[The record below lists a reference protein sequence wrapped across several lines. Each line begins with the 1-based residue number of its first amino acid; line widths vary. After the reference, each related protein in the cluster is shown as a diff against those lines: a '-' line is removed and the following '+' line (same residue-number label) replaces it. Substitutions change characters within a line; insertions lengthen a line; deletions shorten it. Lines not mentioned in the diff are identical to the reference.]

1 MYFVIADLAGIDPMY
16 QNSLAYVKSLFNKAI
31 AQSPQADDIEGRL
44 EILIDRIT
52 RMIYTNVSRGLFEKD
67 KIIYSFLIT
76 TGILRQAKKI
86 DEAVWSI
93 LLRGPTVF
101 TANEQ
106 AAKLDSPDL
115 LTVPAIPWETLVS
128 AELRSQGQFEGLT
141 QHVVDN
147 WAQWKAWSLTEMP
160 YEVPCPGEYANTL
173 SAFDKLIL
181 MKGFRN
187 ELVQQSIAEFIIRD
201 MGKFYVESPSTAMSV
216 IYPQLSV
223 STPLIFV
230 LTQGADPTS
239 ILLNFAAEQGF
250 AEKMHPISLG
260 QGQGPKA
267 EQLIRTSMKEGEW
280 VMLQNCHL
288 ARSWMPALE
297 KIVLNFAEAIDEIH
311 PDFRLFLTSMPAPYF
326 PVSVLQNSVK
336 LTVEPPR
343 GMKANLKRSY
353 TSIHQSTLDKFNA
366 AGEGKPQTWRKL
378 LFSLA
383 FFHAALQERRKF
395 GPLGWNIRYEFNDS
409 DLETTFTMLE
419 LFLESQDEVPWDA
432 LMFVT
437 GHINYGGRV
446 TDDNDRVCLL
456 TTLGKYCCVDALK
469 DGYKFSGSGLY
480 FAPADGNIDTY
491 RDYIETLPLN
501 DSPEI
506 YGLHGNANINYQN
519 QESLRVIET
528 ILSIQPRLAQAAG
541 GMTPDE
547 IVLEK
552 GKELLE
558 QLPQLLDQRTGAKH
572 LFVFNAQGLI
582 PSLSTVL
589 VQELTKFNRLLKKM
603 KQSLVDMELAIK
615 GFIVMS
621 EELDSMY
628 LRLQNN
634 QVPLNW
640 AKVGYPSLKPLSSW
654 YKDFLVRV
662 AFFETWLTE
671 GNPAS
676 YWLPGMFFP
685 QGFMTGVLQTH
696 ARQYRIAIDKL
707 AYSFE
712 FLEAEGAEDVDE
724 APEDGVYVHGLFMD
738 GARWDREAANIADQ
752 VATVMFDTMPVI
764 HFKPQEDFKPEPE
777 DYLCPLY
784 KTSLRAGVLSTT
796 GLSTNFVLHVASPS
810 KEPPA
815 HWVQRAAAMLCML
828 ND

>member
-16 QNSLAYVKSLFNKAI
+16 QNSLAYVKSLFNAAI

-76 TGILRQAKKI
+76 TGILRQAKKV
-86 DEAVWSI
+86 DEGVWGI

-106 AAKLDSPDL
+106 AAKLDSPDSIA
-115 LTVPAIPWETLVS
+115 VPPIPWETLVS

-173 SAFDKLIL
+173 SAFDKLVL

-187 ELVQQSIAEFIIRD
+187 ELVQQSIAEFIIRE
-201 MGKFYVESPSTAMSV
+201 MGKFYVESPSTAMAV
-216 IYPQLSV
+216 VYPQLSV

-250 AEKMHPISLG
+250 GEKIHPISLG

-297 KIVLNFAEAIDEIH
+297 KIVLNFAEVIDEIH

-383 FFHAALQERRKF
+383 FFHAAIQERRKF
-395 GPLGWNIRYEFNDS
+395 GPLGWNIRYQFNDS

-456 TTLGKYCCVDALK
+456 TTLGRYCCVDALK

-480 FAPADGNIDTY
+480 FAPADGNIDAY
-491 RDYIETLPLN
+491 RDYIDTLPLN

-541 GMTPDE
+541 GLTPDE

-558 QLPQLLDQRTGAKH
+558 QLPELLDQRTGAKH
-572 LFVFNAQGLI
+572 LFVYNAQGLI

-589 VQELTKFNRLLKKM
+589 VQELTKFNRLLRKM
-603 KQSLVDMELAIK
+603 KQSLVDIDLAIK

-662 AFFETWLTE
+662 AFFGTWLTE

-738 GARWDREAANIADQ
+738 GARWDREAVNVADQ
-752 VATVMFDTMPVI
+752 VPTVMFDTMPVV

-796 GLSTNFVLHVASPS
+796 GLSTNFVLHVATPS

>member
-1 MYFVIADLAGIDPMY
+1 
-16 QNSLAYVKSLFNKAI
+16 
-31 AQSPQADDIEGRL
+31 
-44 EILIDRIT
+44 
-52 RMIYTNVSRGLFEKD
+52 
-67 KIIYSFLIT
+67 
-76 TGILRQAKKI
+76 
-86 DEAVWSI
+86 
-93 LLRGPTVF
+93 
-101 TANEQ
+101 
-106 AAKLDSPDL
+106 
-115 LTVPAIPWETLVS
+115 
-128 AELRSQGQFEGLT
+128 
-141 QHVVDN
+141 
-147 WAQWKAWSLTEMP
+147 
-160 YEVPCPGEYANTL
+160 
-173 SAFDKLIL
+173 
-181 MKGFRN
+181 
-187 ELVQQSIAEFIIRD
+187 
-201 MGKFYVESPSTAMSV
+201 
-216 IYPQLSV
+216 
-223 STPLIFV
+223 
-230 LTQGADPTS
+230 
-239 ILLNFAAEQGF
+239 
-250 AEKMHPISLG
+250 
-260 QGQGPKA
+260 
-267 EQLIRTSMKEGEW
+267 
-280 VMLQNCHL
+280 MLQNCHL

>member
-1 MYFVIADLAGIDPMY
+1 MAIRGSILYFVIADLAGIDPMY

-86 DEAVWSI
+86 DEGIWNI

-106 AAKLDSPDL
+106 AAKLDSPDPIA
-115 LTVPAIPWETLVS
+115 VPTIPWEVLVS

-187 ELVQQSIAEFIIRD
+187 ELVQRSIAEFIIRE
-201 MGKFYVESPSTAMSV
+201 MGKFYVESPSTAMAV

-239 ILLNFAAEQGF
+239 ILLNFAADQGF
-250 AEKMHPISLG
+250 SDKIHPISLG

-297 KIVLNFAEAIDEIH
+297 KIVLSFAEVIDEIH
-311 PDFRLFLTSMPAPYF
+311 EDFRLFLTSMPAPYF

-383 FFHAALQERRKF
+383 FFHAAIQERRKF

-456 TTLGKYCCVDALK
+456 TTLGRYCCVEALK

-480 FAPADGNIDTY
+480 YAPADGNIDTY

-501 DSPEI
+501 DNPEI

-519 QESLRVIET
+519 QESVRVIAT

-541 GMTPDE
+541 GLTPDA

-552 GKELLE
+552 GRELLE
-558 QLPQLLDQRTGAKH
+558 QLPEPLDPKAGAKH
-572 LFVFNAQGLI
+572 LFV
-582 PSLSTVL
+582 
-589 VQELTKFNRLLKKM
+589 
-603 KQSLVDMELAIK
+603 
-615 GFIVMS
+615 
-621 EELDSMY
+621 
-628 LRLQNN
+628 
-634 QVPLNW
+634 
-640 AKVGYPSLKPLSSW
+640 
-654 YKDFLVRV
+654 
-662 AFFETWLTE
+662 
-671 GNPAS
+671 
-676 YWLPGMFFP
+676 
-685 QGFMTGVLQTH
+685 
-696 ARQYRIAIDKL
+696 
-707 AYSFE
+707 
-712 FLEAEGAEDVDE
+712 
-724 APEDGVYVHGLFMD
+724 
-738 GARWDREAANIADQ
+738 
-752 VATVMFDTMPVI
+752 
-764 HFKPQEDFKPEPE
+764 
-777 DYLCPLY
+777 
-784 KTSLRAGVLSTT
+784 
-796 GLSTNFVLHVASPS
+796 
-810 KEPPA
+810 
-815 HWVQRAAAMLCML
+815 
-828 ND
+828 

>member
-1 MYFVIADLAGIDPMY
+1 LYFVIADLAGIDPMY
-16 QNSLAYVKSLFNKAI
+16 QNSLAYVKSLFNAAI

-76 TGILRQAKKI
+76 TGILRQAKKV
-86 DEAVWSI
+86 DEGVWGI

-106 AAKLDSPDL
+106 AAKLDSPDSIA
-115 LTVPAIPWETLVS
+115 VPPIPWETLVS

-173 SAFDKLIL
+173 SAFDKLVL

-187 ELVQQSIAEFIIRD
+187 ELVQQSIAEFIIRE
-201 MGKFYVESPSTAMSV
+201 MGKFYVESPSTAMAV
-216 IYPQLSV
+216 VYPQLSV

-250 AEKMHPISLG
+250 GEKIHPISLG

-297 KIVLNFAEAIDEIH
+297 KIVLNFAEVIDEIH

-383 FFHAALQERRKF
+383 FFHAAIQERRKF
-395 GPLGWNIRYEFNDS
+395 GPLGWNIRYQFNDS

-456 TTLGKYCCVDALK
+456 TTLGRYCCVDALK

-480 FAPADGNIDTY
+480 FAPADGNIDAY
-491 RDYIETLPLN
+491 RDYIDTLPLN

-541 GMTPDE
+541 GLTPDE

-558 QLPQLLDQRTGAKH
+558 QLPELLDQRTGAKH
-572 LFVFNAQGLI
+572 LFVYNAQGLI

-589 VQELTKFNRLLKKM
+589 VQELTKFNRLLRKM
-603 KQSLVDMELAIK
+603 KQSLVDIDLAIK

-662 AFFETWLTE
+662 AFFGTWLTE

-738 GARWDREAANIADQ
+738 GARWDREAVNVADQ
-752 VATVMFDTMPVI
+752 VPTVMFDTMPVV

-796 GLSTNFVLHVASPS
+796 GLSTNFVLHVATPS

>member
-1 MYFVIADLAGIDPMY
+1 LYFVIADLAGIDPMY

-76 TGILRQAKKI
+76 TGILRQAKKV

-297 KIVLNFAEAIDEIH
+297 KLVLNFAEVIDEIH

-784 KTSLRAGVLSTT
+784 K
-796 GLSTNFVLHVASPS
+796 N
-810 KEPPA
+810 
-815 HWVQRAAAMLCML
+815 C
-828 ND
+828 

>member
-1 MYFVIADLAGIDPMY
+1 LYFVIADLAGIDPMY

-76 TGILRQAKKI
+76 TGILRQAKKV